1 MNLPAST
8 PLSTSPA
15 ISVVMPTY
23 NANRFVGAAIESVLA
38 QTFEDFE
45 FIIVD
50 DYSTDGS
57 SELLRHYAERDSR
70 IRVMTN
76 VRNLD
81 FVCSRNLGIAHA
93 RGAFIAN
100 MDSDDVAVAT
110 RLAEQYAFMKANP
123 AVGVCGAA
131 VILIDENDRE
141 LGIRRYRADDREL
154 RARWFLFNPVAQP
167 VTMIRKDVLDE
178 TGPYNP
184 DHILADDLDLWF
196 RIGIR
201 HRLANLQ
208 TPLLKYRV
216 HQGSA
221 TGRRL
226 ADMHRAAARV
236 RSIARSEYGYRP
248 SMMMRVGETLAS
260 WSMVIPPE
268 QRILM
273 FNWLR
278 SRWS

>member
-1 MNLPAST
+1 
-8 PLSTSPA
+8 
-15 ISVVMPTY
+15 MPTY
-23 NANRFVGAAIESVLA
+23 NANRFVGTAVESILA

-50 DYSTDGS
+50 DCSTDGS
-57 SELLRHYAERDSR
+57 SEILRHYAERDCR
-70 IRVMTN
+70 IRVLTN
-76 VRNLD
+76 ARNLD
-81 FVCSRNLGIAHA
+81 FVRSRNRGIAEA

-100 MDSDDVAVAT
+100 MDSDDIALPT

-141 LGIRRYRADDREL
+141 LGIRRYRADDRDL
-154 RARWFLFNPVAQP
+154 RARLFLFNPVAQP
-167 VTMIRKDVLDE
+167 VTMIRKDVLEE

-196 RIGIR
+196 RIGVR
-201 HRLANLQ
+201 YRLANLE

-221 TGRRL
+221 TGQRL
-226 ADMHRAAARV
+226 EDMHRAAACV
-236 RSIARSEYGYRP
+236 RAIARREYGYRP
-248 SMMMRVGETLAS
+248 SMIMRTGEILAS
-260 WSMVIPPE
+260 WTMVLPTE
-268 QRILM
+268 RRIAM

-278 SRWS
+278 SRLS